1 MKYFMLAGF
10 VSVCTLV
17 AQPKPGTGSIEG
29 HVFNS
34 LTSAPV
40 RKATVNLTAPQIR
53 LVADTDAAGRFEFTG
68 LPPGTYRLS
77 GSHAGFLDHLA
88 RRPILLGVDD
98 HVTDAEIRLPPQGSI
113 SGRVLD
119 EDGEPVD
126 PASVLIFKQIYLDGR
141 KQWDGISVNAFVND
155 AGEYRIPNLTP
166 GRYLLQAF
174 DRRPRVD
181 SRYGD
186 RDQPVKPQAY
196 SVPTYYPNVPSEQAA
211 SPVEVAVGGE
221 VRGIDIHLVKLVR
234 ARQPSV
240 HVRGKVAGVPPDSQ
254 IVISVALV
262 PADRSSYA
270 GYASARPPDYA
281 FDASVSPGD
290 YTIRANV
297 YSAGP
302 EAYGTGS
309 LTVTGDLSDVVLTMS
324 PAPEVTG
331 QISLAESGAKVNLQG
346 LRVALRS
353 SIAFGSYSVSEVQSD
368 AAGKFVFDKSIRP
381 GRYAIASVRS
391 IPDGC
396 FVREIRLGGQDVSTD
411 DFEILASGQLE
422 IVLSNTAGT
431 IAGSVSDADGKPFPV
446 SSVTLIPSDGKS
458 RPAKQS
464 VDDDGNFKF
473 TALRPGKYKL
483 FAWEEVDNDL
493 WQDPE
498 FSKKYE
504 NRATQVNVG
513 PSEAQKAQLRVIA
526 AEEMK

>member
-1 MKYFMLAGF
+1 
-10 VSVCTLV
+10 
-17 AQPKPGTGSIEG
+17 
-29 HVFNS
+29 
-34 LTSAPV
+34 
-40 RKATVNLTAPQIR
+40 
-53 LVADTDAAGRFEFTG
+53 
-68 LPPGTYRLS
+68 
-77 GSHAGFLDHLA
+77 
-88 RRPILLGVDD
+88 
-98 HVTDAEIRLPPQGSI
+98 
-113 SGRVLD
+113 
-119 EDGEPVD
+119 
-126 PASVLIFKQIYLDGR
+126 
-141 KQWDGISVNAFVND
+141 
-155 AGEYRIPNLTP
+155 
-166 GRYLLQAF
+166 LQAF

-181 SRYGD
+181 NRYGD
-186 RDQPVKPQAY
+186 RDQPDKPQAY

-221 VRGIDIHLVKLVR
+221 VRGIDIHLVKLAR

-281 FDASVSPGD
+281 FDASVSPGE

-297 YSAGP
+297 SSGGP

-346 LRVALRS
+346 VRVALRS

-368 AAGKFVFDKSIRP
+368 AAGKFVFDKSLRP
-381 GRYAIASVRS
+381 GHYAIASVRS

-396 FVREIRLGGQDVSTD
+396 FVREVKLAGQEISAE
-411 DFEILASGQLE
+411 DFEILTLGQLE
-422 IVLSNTAGT
+422 LVLSNTAGS

-473 TALRPGKYKL
+473 TALRPGKYNL

-498 FSKKYE
+498 SSKKYE
-504 NRATQVNVG
+504 NRATQVTVG
-513 PSEAQKAQLRVIA
+513 PSETQKAQLRVIA